1 LRGLKGRFKEQTG
14 INNVSKL
21 LRVRVAKLIL
31 KYAISNNNA
40 SYGFA
45 FSFDVNSK
53 LENRAKPAYITIVK
67 GYPVDT

>member
-1 LRGLKGRFKEQTG
+1 M
-14 INNVSKL
+14 SKL